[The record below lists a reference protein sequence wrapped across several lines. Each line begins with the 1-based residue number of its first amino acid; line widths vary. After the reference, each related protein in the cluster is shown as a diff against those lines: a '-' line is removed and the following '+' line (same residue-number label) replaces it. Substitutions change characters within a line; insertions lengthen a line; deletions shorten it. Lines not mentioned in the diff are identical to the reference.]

1 MKVIFQP
8 IIFLL
13 DRLHYRGKFILNALL
28 ILVPLS
34 LILVLLIQ
42 MMNRQIETAVRET
55 QGLQY
60 YRPLVQLL
68 IDVQNHSGQMS
79 ATLSGETKFSVPAQE
94 KMKQIEGR
102 IQEVEQQDQRFGES
116 FKTTQMWQQVKRDWG
131 KIKSMTKESN
141 PEENFD
147 AHAEMLSHIMKQI
160 NLLTDYSSLKLDDE
174 LLSYYLI
181 NTVTQNVPLLLQRV
195 SETRDVGVSA
205 IVQKRLSLARKTQ
218 LLITRAS
225 FDQLL
230 NFIGTNLDR
239 IYEQNPQI
247 RPQLDP
253 INAELNTQMLR
264 VQEIIALKV
273 IETSDFDE
281 TPENYFAVMD
291 KASTLGQQLIQVGI
305 PIVDKALQNRID
317 QLNERRYLALGS
329 ALGLV
334 LIMGYVLMGSY
345 LSIME
350 SIYALKEGAS
360 EIAQGNLNVQV
371 KLRSRDE
378 VQIVAQSFNQ
388 MVGNFR
394 NLITKIMTLS
404 DHVSTE
410 TESVTNSSGQIAEW
424 MQNQS
429 QACAEASATIEE
441 IAATMEQI
449 GANIE
454 EAVNV
459 ANRCDHVSLS
469 VEKDIQN
476 SLGEMNR
483 IMESTSQVVKSLDG
497 LTSRSEQISQ
507 IITVIRD
514 VADQTNLLAL
524 NAAIEAARAG
534 QHGAG
539 FAVVADEVRKLAD
552 RTSCATNDIATM
564 IYAIQVEIENVVKS
578 MTKGHQQVQT
588 GVKMSEG
595 ATKSLVE
602 IRNGMQTSLDN
613 IEAINHAMQEQAL
626 ASNEIAQNIVQISE
640 MADETAEV
648 TVCNAEASQKT
659 QNIVTELKQAVHQFR
674 L

>member
-230 NFIGTNLDR
+230 NFIGNNLDR

-524 NAAIEAARAG
+524 SAAIEAARAG

>member
-131 KIKSMTKESN
+131 KIKSITKESN